1 MIYDV
6 KLELTWLVHFP
17 SPAEFDVIV
26 EGAVGGCGVVFI
38 TDTREESY

>member
-17 SPAEFDVIV
+17 HPEFDVIS
-26 EGAVGGCGVVFI
+26 EGAGGGCGVVFI